1 MLARK
6 QARDDYRELLELTMT
21 ALGSTPFRSSS
32 RSHFF
37 IRPGALHRAR
47 WIDRVIYS
55 IKIYLFRGQFQ
66 LKQKEEK
73 GLKVFVIFSLNIY
86 ICSWFRAPDAA
97 GAPMNYLHL
106 LMDLASYSD
115 RNISRVAVRAFSR
128 HLWYLSEELAALALF
143 DPRVTDVQKREIVQ
157 AMANPGPQFP

>member
-1 MLARK
+1 
-6 QARDDYRELLELTMT
+6 MT

-32 RSHFF
+32 RGHLF

-73 GLKVFVIFSLNIY
+73 GLKAFVIFSLNIY

-97 GAPMNYLHL
+97 GPPMNDLHL
-106 LMDLASYSD
+106 LKDLASYSD
-115 RNISRVAVRAFSR
+115 RNISRVAVRASSR